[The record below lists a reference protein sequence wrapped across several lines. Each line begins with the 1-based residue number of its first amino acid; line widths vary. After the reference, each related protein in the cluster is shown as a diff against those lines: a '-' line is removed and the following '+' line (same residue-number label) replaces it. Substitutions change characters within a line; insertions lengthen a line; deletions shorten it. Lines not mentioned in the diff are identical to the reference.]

1 LIKPCVNVFIF
12 DVNLYIYVTVI
23 KITSPNGHAMPLDS
37 LQPAE

>member
-12 DVNLYIYVTVI
+12 DVNLYILLGVI
-23 KITSPNGHAMPLDS
+23 KITCRSGRRMPLDS